1 MAKRVKI
8 VKIPKALSGLE
19 IKMQPGLYGTNGNR
33 QFSLSTQVNSQKF
46 AQQPT
51 EVRNTLQPVA
61 REGANLEAERGETAV
76 VNIDG
81 IPAHFK
87 IGGKRHTQGGT
98 PLNLPDNSFIFS
110 DTAKMRI
117 KDPVLLAQFGMVPKK
132 AGYTPAE
139 IAKKYDINKFRQV
152 LADPNT
158 EDIERKTAEMMIA
171 NYNMKLAKLALI
183 QESMKGFPQG
193 VPVIAMPYIIE
204 NEIDMSML
212 APTQA
217 QEEQPDADTGEA
229 RYGGN
234 MVAQFDTKRYGGL
247 PQAQKGNKPTAAD
260 YQEFGEGLRGGL
272 KKYQNILAAKENPF
286 QAPITY
292 DQFTGK
298 KPVSKRPTQW
308 PVETDIKKG
317 FSGNHEEERKF
328 AMDPDTRDQYAL
340 YKMGMQGDTA
350 DIKNAMAALEEQ
362 DVDNSLGLV
371 PTFEDQDIPASLG
384 ITPAFFGLTSKTKER
399 RVRGLENILKEELE
413 KAREKKTTKKYTA
426 YREQKENSK
435 LSAAQASDLYRQYK
449 HLYDIERDI
458 EKKAK
463 LGDKLEELYKLN
475 PLYKK
480 GETFPTPEESMLD
493 LLINPLYKFPTLE
506 ESIIY
511 YSPDEQRAISRL
523 AAAYPKYPMA
533 DTAINMTDIPNMSDT
548 LINRV
553 LGQKAAGRNI
563 RYVKAPPE
571 QKAYGGSLDKYQ
583 GVDKGNQ
590 VPQAPID
597 PMQAEANKR
606 KADTEA
612 AAATQ
617 TAPATTTVQQT
628 TPGTGTK
635 KVTVVKVPGN
645 NLSLTPEELEKR
657 KQTALTAPETYV
669 TQEDYDELERLY
681 KKAEAA
687 DRKNP
692 GKKNKE
698 TEDFQIAYHNLLPA
712 EAKRV
717 IASETDL
724 TAKGKERL
732 REAIRTGKARDP
744 YNLGDNVD
752 GYFGK
757 RTKQYWQKVKKAT
770 ATPETTPDVNIKTT
784 PAEPNKKRDP
794 FKTNSPRIR
803 TDVPAPF
810 DIRDIASMA
819 RAFYKKGDVQTMYP
833 FQAIPQ
839 TFIPQWVP
847 ASPERELAYNTE
859 QANLA
864 NQYAAAFSGFQPGAA
879 SLVQGKALANA
890 ANVMDRY
897 NQRNIDGYNQY
908 QAGLSNILNTAAQN
922 KAKLATDLY
931 DKYQIANQQTIN
943 TKDKRGADM
952 FNTGMNALG
961 NRASWHAI
969 NTLNPNFYANPLQA
983 GMINF
988 TGDPNQI
995 YASKKSADEL
1005 DNLYEKAKKY
1015 SPGDPAS
1022 MMRALLNSK
1031 KQATS
1036 VNEDDNEYANEI
1048 ARLRASGLLG

>member
-61 REGANLEAERGETAV
+61 REGANLEAEKGETAV

-217 QEEQPDADTGEA
+217 QEEEPDADTGEA

-234 MVAQFDTKRYGGL
+234 IVAQFDTKRYGGL
-247 PQAQKGNKPTAAD
+247 PKAQKGNKPAKPTAAD

-272 KKYQNILAAKENPF
+272 KKYQDILAAKENPF

-298 KPVSKRPTQW
+298 KPVSKRPTQY
-308 PVETDIKKG
+308 PVDTDIKKG
-317 FSGNHEEERKF
+317 FSGDAEKEREF

-340 YKMGMQGDTA
+340 YQMGMQGDTT

-362 DVDNSLGLV
+362 D
-371 PTFEDQDIPASLG
+371 IPWSLG
-384 ITPAFFGLTSKTKER
+384 IAPSFFGLKSKER
-399 RVRGLENILKEELE
+399 QVRGLQNILKEELE
-413 KAREKKTTKKYTA
+413 KTRKKKTSEKDNA
-426 YREQKENSK
+426 EIERSK
-435 LSAAQASDLYRQYK
+435 ANAAQASDLYGQYK
-449 HLYDIERDI
+449 HLYDIERDPV
-458 EKKAK
+458 KKSK

-475 PLYKK
+475 PFTKK
-480 GETFPTPEESMLD
+480 PFQTALDNISMFAPTSFGD
-493 LLINPLYKFPTLE
+493 LSGPSVNRKGYPNYI
-506 ESIIY
+506 S
-511 YSPDEQRAISRL
+511 YSPDEQRAIANL
-523 AAAYPKYPMA
+523 AAAYPTYPMA
-533 DTAINMTDIPNMSDT
+533 DTAINMIDLPNMSDT
-548 LINRV
+548 LMNR
-553 LGQKAAGRNI
+553 LLEQKAAGRNI
-563 RYVKAPPE
+563 KYVK

-583 GVDKGNQ
+583 GADKGNQ
-590 VPQAPID
+590 VPQD
-597 PMQAEANKR
+597 PMQAELARR
-606 KADTEA
+606 KAAAEA
-612 AAATQ
+612 AAKAATATQ
-617 TAPATTTVQQT
+617 AAPATTTVQQP

-635 KVTVVKVPGN
+635 KVTVVKKAAGD
-645 NLSLTPEELEKR
+645 NLSLTPEELERR

-669 TQEDYDELERLY
+669 TQEQYDELERLY
-681 KKAEAA
+681 KRAEAA
-687 DRKNP
+687 DAKNP
-692 GKKNKE
+692 GKYNKE
-698 TEDFQIAYHNLLPA
+698 TEEFQKAYHAILPD
-712 EAKRV
+712 EARRV

-744 YNLGDNVD
+744 YNLEDNVD

-770 ATPETTPDVNIKTT
+770 ATPAATPDVTIKST
-784 PAEPNKKRDP
+784 PAEANKKREP
-794 FKTNSPRIR
+794 FKTNPPRIR

-839 TFIPQWVP
+839 TFIPQWTP

-890 ANVMDRY
+890 ANIMDRY

-908 QAGLSNILNTAAQN
+908 QAGLSNILNNAAQN

-943 TKDKRGADM
+943 TKDKRGADL
-952 FNTGMNALG
+952 FNTTMNALG

-983 GMINF
+983 GLISF

-995 YASKKSADEL
+995 YASKKSADQL
-1005 DNLYEKAKKY
+1005 DELYEKAKKY

-1031 KQATS
+1031 KQTAVT
-1036 VNEDDNEYANEI
+1036 NEDDDVYANEI

>member
-61 REGANLEAERGETAV
+61 REGANLEAEKGETAV

-139 IAKKYDINKFRQV
+139 IAKKYDINKFRQI

-212 APTQA
+212 APTQG
-217 QEEQPDADTGEA
+217 QEEQPDADTGEQ

-234 MVAQFDTKRYGGL
+234 IVAQFDTKRYGGL
-247 PQAQKGNKPTAAD
+247 PTAQKGKQKPTAAD

-272 KKYQNILAAKENPF
+272 KKYQNILSAKENPF
-286 QAPITY
+286 QAPITF
-292 DQFTGK
+292 DEFTGK

-317 FSGNHEEERKF
+317 FSGDHEEERKF

-340 YKMGMQGDTA
+340 YKMGMQGDTT
-350 DIKNAMAALEEQ
+350 DIKKAMAALEEQ
-362 DVDNSLGLV
+362 DVPGSLG
-371 PTFEDQDIPASLG
+371 FIPYN
-384 ITPAFFGLTSKTKER
+384 KEK
-399 RVRGLENILKEELE
+399 RVRGWEKILKEELQ
-413 KAREKKTTKKYTA
+413 KARKQEEPLAVA
-426 YREQKENSK
+426 YRQQKERSK
-435 LSAAQASDLYRQYK
+435 ISAADASDLYRKYH
-449 HLYDIERDI
+449 HLYDIERDPI
-458 EKKAK
+458 KKAE
-463 LGDKLEELYKLN
+463 LGDKLDELYKLHS
-475 PLYKK
+475 LSKK
-480 GETFPTPEESMLD
+480 GDTFPTPDEAYPAFIPDFLKSASYPD
-493 LLINPLYKFPTLE
+493 KV
-506 ESIIY
+506 IY
-511 YSPDEQRAISRL
+511 YSGDEQTALRNL

-533 DTAINMTDIPNMSDT
+533 DTIVNISDFGNMSDS
-548 LINRV
+548 LINK
-553 LGQKAAGRNI
+553 LLEQKAAGRNI

-583 GVDKGNQ
+583 GVNKGSQ

-606 KADTEA
+606 NTVK

-617 TAPATTTVQQT
+617 AVPATTTVQQT
-628 TPGTGTK
+628 TPETGTK
-635 KVTVVKVPGN
+635 KVVVVNKPGT

-657 KQTALTAPETYV
+657 RQTALTAPETYV
-669 TQEDYDELERLY
+669 TQEQYDELEKLY
-681 KKAEAA
+681 KRAEAA
-687 DRKNP
+687 DLKNP
-692 GKKNKE
+692 GKRNKE
-698 TEDFQIAYHNLLPA
+698 TEEFQIAYHKLLPD

-717 IASETDL
+717 IASETEL

-744 YNLGDNVD
+744 YNLEDNVD
-752 GYFGK
+752 GFFGK
-757 RTKQYWQKVKKAT
+757 RTKQYWQKVKKAQEK
-770 ATPETTPDVNIKTT
+770 ATPDVNIKTT
-784 PAEPNKKRDP
+784 PEEPNKKRDP

-833 FQAIPQ
+833 YQAIPQ
-839 TFIPQWVP
+839 TFIPQFIP
-847 ASPERELAYNTE
+847 ATPDRELAYNTE
-859 QANLA
+859 QAHLA
-864 NQYAAAFSGFQPGAA
+864 NQYAAAFTGFQPGAA

-890 ANVMDRY
+890 ANIMDRY

-908 QAGLSNILNTAAQN
+908 QAGLSNILNNAAQN

-943 TKDKRGADM
+943 TKDKRGADL

-1005 DNLYEKAKKY
+1005 DNLYERAKKY

-1022 MMRALLNSK
+1022 MMRALLSSK

-1036 VNEDDNEYANEI
+1036 ANEDDNEYANEI
-1048 ARLRASGLLG
+1048 ARLRASGLLS

>member
-51 EVRNTLQPVA
+51 KVRDTLQPVA

-247 PQAQKGNKPTAAD
+247 PKAQKGNKPTAAD

-272 KKYQNILAAKENPF
+272 KKYQDILAAKENPF

-317 FSGNHEEERKF
+317 FSGNTEEERKF

-340 YKMGMQGDTA
+340 YQMGMQGDTT

-362 DVDNSLGLV
+362 NIKNSLGLF
-371 PTFEDQDIPASLG
+371 PWS
-384 ITPAFFGLTSKTKER
+384 KER
-399 RVRGLENILKEELE
+399 QVRGLQNILEEELE
-413 KAREKKTTKKYTA
+413 KAR
-426 YREQKENSK
+426 RKETPKNNAELERSK
-435 LSAAQASDLYRQYK
+435 ANAAQALDLIRQYK
-449 HLYDIERDI
+449 HLYNI
-458 EKKAK
+458 EKDPVKK
-463 LGDKLEELYKLN
+463 SRLGDKLEELDKLH
-475 PLYKK
+475 PSTKQYQKLTEIQPQYLVPYTEGLYNL
-480 GETFPTPEESMLD
+480 SNYSL
-493 LLINPLYKFPTLE
+493 
-506 ESIIY
+506 
-511 YSPDEQRAISRL
+511 YSPDEQRAIANL
-523 AAAYPKYPMA
+523 AAGYPTYPMA
-533 DTAINMTDIPNMSDT
+533 DTAINMIDLPNMSDT
-548 LINRV
+548 LMNR
-553 LGQKAAGRNI
+553 LLEQKAAGRNI
-563 RYVKAPPE
+563 KYVNTPPE
-571 QKAYGGSLDKYQ
+571 KKAYGGSLDKYA
-583 GVDKGNQ
+583 GDDKGSQ
-590 VPQAPID
+590 VPQDPID
-597 PMQAEANKR
+597 PMQAELAKR
-606 KADTEA
+606 EA
-612 AAATQ
+612 AKAATATQ
-617 TAPATTTVQQT
+617 AAPATTTVQQP

-635 KVTVVKVPGN
+635 KVTVVKKAAGD
-645 NLSLTPEELEKR
+645 NLSLTPEELERR

-669 TQEDYDELERLY
+669 TQEQYDELEKLY
-681 KKAEAA
+681 KRAEAA
-687 DRKNP
+687 DAKNP

-698 TEDFQIAYHNLLPA
+698 TEEFQKAYHALLPD

-744 YNLGDNVD
+744 YNLEDNVD

-757 RTKQYWQKVKKAT
+757 RTKQYWQKLKKAT
-770 ATPETTPDVNIKTT
+770 ATPEAAPDVTIKTT
-784 PAEPNKKRDP
+784 PTEPNKKRDP
-794 FKTNSPRIR
+794 FKTNPPRIR

-833 FQAIPQ
+833 WQAIPQ
-839 TFIPQWVP
+839 TFIPQWIP
-847 ASPERELAYNTE
+847 APPERELAYNTE

-995 YASKKSADEL
+995 YASNKSADEL
-1005 DNLYEKAKKY
+1005 DSLYEKAKKY

-1022 MMRALLNSK
+1022 MMRALLSSK

>member
-61 REGANLEAERGETAV
+61 REGANLEAEKGETAV

-212 APTQA
+212 APTQG
-217 QEEQPDADTGEA
+217 QEEQPDADTGEQ

-234 MVAQFDTKRYGGL
+234 IVAQFDTKRYGGL
-247 PQAQKGNKPTAAD
+247 PAAQKGKQKPTAAD

-272 KKYQNILAAKENPF
+272 KKYQDILSAKENPF
-286 QAPITY
+286 QAPITF
-292 DQFTGK
+292 DEFTGK

-317 FSGNHEEERKF
+317 FSGDHEEERKF
-328 AMDPDTRDQYAL
+328 AMDPDTKDQYAL
-340 YKMGMQGDTA
+340 YKMGMQGDTT
-350 DIKNAMAALEEQ
+350 DIKNAMAALEKQNVET
-362 DVDNSLGLV
+362 SLN
-371 PTFEDQDIPASLG
+371 IPL
-384 ITPAFFGLTSKTKER
+384 PLYRTKER
-399 RVRGLENILKEELE
+399 TVAGWEKILKEELK
-413 KAREKKTTKKYTA
+413 KARKQEEPLAVA
-426 YREQKENSK
+426 YRQQKEKSK
-435 LSAAQASDLYRQYK
+435 ISAADASDLYRKYH
-449 HLYDIERDI
+449 HLYDIERDPI
-458 EKKAK
+458 KKAE
-463 LGDKLEELYKLN
+463 LGDKLDELYKLHS
-475 PLYKK
+475 LSKK
-480 GETFPTPEESMLD
+480 GDTFPTPDEAFILD
-493 LLINPLYKFPTLE
+493 GAFIPDFLKSASYPDKV
-506 ESIIY
+506 IY
-511 YSPDEQRAISRL
+511 YSGDEQRALSNL

-533 DTAINMTDIPNMSDT
+533 DTIINRSDFGNMSDS
-548 LINRV
+548 LINK
-553 LGQKAAGRNI
+553 LLEQKAAGRNI
-563 RYVKAPPE
+563 IY
-571 QKAYGGSLDKYQ
+571 QAYGGSLDKYV
-583 GVDKGNQ
+583 GDTKGSQ
-590 VPQAPID
+590 VPQEPVKPVD
-597 PMQAEANKR
+597 PMQAEQAKR
-606 KADTEA
+606 ATAKQA
-612 AAATQ
+612 AAAASTTAATQ
-617 TAPATTTVQQT
+617 PTQPSTEKKKVVIVNK
-628 TPGTGTK
+628 PGT
-635 KVTVVKVPGN
+635 

-657 KQTALTAPETYV
+657 RQTALTAPETYV
-669 TQEDYDELERLY
+669 TQEQYDELEKLY
-681 KKAEAA
+681 KRAEAA
-687 DRKNP
+687 DLKNP
-692 GKKNKE
+692 GKRNKE
-698 TEDFQIAYHNLLPA
+698 TEEFQIAYHKLLPD

-717 IASETDL
+717 IASEPEL

-744 YNLGDNVD
+744 YNLEDNID
-752 GYFGK
+752 GFFGK
-757 RTKQYWQKVKKAT
+757 RTKQYWQKVKKAQEK
-770 ATPETTPDVNIKTT
+770 PTPDATVKIVPKEEN
-784 PAEPNKKRDP
+784 AKRDP

-833 FQAIPQ
+833 YQAIPQ
-839 TFIPQWVP
+839 TFIPQFIP
-847 ASPERELAYNTE
+847 ATPDRELAYNTE

-864 NQYAAAFSGFQPGAA
+864 NQYAAAFTGFQPGAA

-890 ANVMDRY
+890 ANIMDRY

-908 QAGLSNILNTAAQN
+908 QAGLSNILNNAAQN

-943 TKDKRGADM
+943 TKDKRGADL
-952 FNTGMNALG
+952 FNTSMNALG

-969 NTLNPNFYANPLQA
+969 NTINPNFYANPLQA

-995 YASKKSADEL
+995 YASNKSADEL
-1005 DNLYEKAKKY
+1005 DSLYQRAKKY

-1022 MMRALLNSK
+1022 MMRALLSSK

-1036 VNEDDNEYANEI
+1036 ANEDDNEYANEI
-1048 ARLRASGLLG
+1048 ARLRASGLLS